1 MEAAFNIDALFT
13 EKGKLNHEM
22 LQILTG
28 TVFSEHIQDGVIDPN
43 YIEEMVE
50 FYTVIFVG
58 YVVDLTKKWR
68 EYNLTDLHLFK
79 SIIEVFRP
87 VQF

>member
-1 MEAAFNIDALFT
+1 
-13 EKGKLNHEM
+13 M

-28 TVFSEHIQDGVIDPN
+28 TVFSEHFQDGVIDPN
-43 YIEEMVE
+43 YVEEMVE